1 MNELNLID
9 VLEVCSQFLSDPQN
23 AKNQEAL
30 ADLKS
35 KLIIKKF
42 LPLYQKDL
50 VVTKTFLSMSV
61 DDAESSGAA
70 IALEIALLFNV
81 LLAYTNID
89 INVPLDMQNSAY
101 YDMLIMS
108 GIADHV
114 LSYCKED
121 YERTEKIAMNMISFE
136 NLKTL
141 VATLSKMD
149 TASIEGLTREFKR
162 FTLETNPES
171 LRNLADIMRQN
182 DPLYTS
188 IKEGVMGTA
197 YEAARSAFDDE
208 ETEKTEN

>member
-9 VLEVCSQFLSDPQN
+9 VLEVCSQFLADPQN

-50 VVTKTFLSMSV
+50 VITKTFLSMSV

-70 IALEIALLFNV
+70 VALEIALLFNV

-89 INVPLDMQNSAY
+89 INVPLDMQNFAY

-108 GIADHV
+108 GIADHI

-188 IKEGVMGTA
+188 IKEGIMGTA
-197 YEAARSAFDDE
+197 YEAAQSMYDDE
-208 ETEKTEN
+208 KTDKTEN